1 MSGNY
6 DFDDDD
12 IKESSKGGGKNKE
25 FDCPGCDANN
35 PVPDGF
41 GDGDELR
48 CNYCGCEY
56 NVRVSAEGRVKFK
69 EI

>member
-1 MSGNY
+1 MAGDY

-12 IKESSKGGGKNKE
+12 AKETTKGGSLKE

-35 PVPDGF
+35 PVHDGF

-56 NVRVSAEGRVKFK
+56 KVKISAEGRAKFK

>member
-1 MSGNY
+1 MAGDY

-12 IKESSKGGGKNKE
+12 AKETTKGGRLKE

-35 PVPDGF
+35 PVHDGF

-56 NVRVSAEGRVKFK
+56 KVKISAEGRAKFK